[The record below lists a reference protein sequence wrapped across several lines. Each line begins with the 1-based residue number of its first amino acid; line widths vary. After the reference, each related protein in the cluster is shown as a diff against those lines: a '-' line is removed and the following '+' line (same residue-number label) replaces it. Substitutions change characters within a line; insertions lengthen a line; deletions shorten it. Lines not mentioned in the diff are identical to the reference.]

1 MPGPPYPSV
10 ALLRA
15 LAGFGLLSC
24 WSLAATAQVTTPAT
38 ADTERT
44 GDQTAATSPLD
55 EQDPDANAFPPLF
68 ASDGELLPWP
78 VVENGNGEA
87 LAAEAGDVRY
97 SVSIEGLGPLGLDDE
112 FRGLSALWTRR
123 TEPANL
129 AQINR
134 RIIEDRDLI
143 DILLRSV
150 GHYGG
155 NSDVEVAP
163 PRRTGDP
170 TAVEF
175 KVTPGPL
182 YRFSEIS
189 IRPTPGSSETPAE
202 LARLLLGIE
211 PGDPVI
217 AAQVAA
223 LEDGLSGRLA
233 DAGYPF
239 PQIGAPEIIIDH
251 ATRSATLAQT
261 VNGGPLGIFGST
273 RIEGNTMGFTPGH
286 LDVLT
291 RYKPGE
297 TYDGSLREDLR
308 QALVQTGLFGG
319 VAVRPEL
326 VGEPDADGSQR
337 VDMIATVEA
346 APLRTVSAAGGYN
359 TGQGI
364 RVEGGWSHRN
374 FFPPEGALIGRV
386 VAAEREQLLAGEIR
400 RRNFRYRDQTLFLGA
415 SLSNEQQFAYRA
427 RTASLNAS
435 VTRESNLVWQKP
447 LTFSLGAQ
455 LLVTRQLDRSFR
467 VLGED
472 PNATFFI
479 LALPGS
485 ITLDGSD
492 DLLDPSRGFRVTARI
507 SPEFSIRD
515 GQNFNYVR
523 AQLDGSYYQP
533 LGKTTVLA
541 ARLHMGTIAGASRG
555 RVAPSR
561 RFYAG
566 GGGSVRGFD
575 FQRVGP
581 KDETGA
587 PTGGNSLTE
596 ASIEARFRFKALGND
611 IGIVPF
617 IDAGQVYQGTVP
629 SFDSL
634 RVGAGVGLRY
644 YTAFGPVRIDV
655 ATPITR
661 EPGDPRVAFYVSIG
675 QAF

>member
-1 MPGPPYPSV
+1 VSGPACPLPV
-10 ALLRA
+10 LRA
-15 LAGFGLLSC
+15 LAGLGLV
-24 WSLAATAQVTTPAT
+24 LATTSALAQSSEPPA
-38 ADTERT
+38 A
-44 GDQTAATSPLD
+44 
-55 EQDPDANAFPPLF
+55 EQRLPDAADFPDLID
-68 ASDGELLPWP
+68 SNGLLLPWP
-78 VVENGNGEA
+78 EVENGNGET
-87 LAAEAGDVRY
+87 LATDTGDVRY
-97 SVSIEGLGPLGLDDE
+97 SVSIDGLGPLRLE
-112 FRGLSALWTRR
+112 EQFRGLSALWTRR
-123 TEPANL
+123 NDPANL

-134 RIIEDRDLI
+134 RITEDKDLI

-155 NSDVEVAP
+155 NSRVDIAP
-163 PRRTGDP
+163 PRTANDRTI
-170 TAVEF
+170 VNF
-175 KVTPGPL
+175 KVDPGPL
-182 YRFSEIS
+182 YRFADIS
-189 IRPTPGSSETPAE
+189 IRAAPGSDETTTE

-217 AAQVAA
+217 AAQIAE

-233 DAGYPF
+233 DAGHPF
-239 PQIGAPEIIIDH
+239 PQIGPPEIVIDH
-251 ATRSATLAQT
+251 ATRTATLAQT
-261 VNGGPLGIFGST
+261 VNGGPLGIFGTT
-273 RIEGNTMGFTPGH
+273 RIEGDTMGFTPRH
-286 LDVLT
+286 LDILT
-291 RYKPGE
+291 RYKPGDI
-297 TYDGSLREDLR
+297 YDGALREDLR

-319 VAVRPEL
+319 VAVRPIA
-326 VGEPDADGSQR
+326 VGEPTADGRQTI
-337 VDMIATVEA
+337 DMIATVEA
-346 APLRTVSAAGGYN
+346 APLRTVAAAGGYN
-359 TGQGI
+359 TGQGV
-364 RVEGGWSHRN
+364 RVEGSWTHRN

-386 VAAEREQLLAGEIR
+386 VAAQREQLVSGEIR
-400 RRNFRYRDQTLFLGA
+400 RRNWRHRDQILYLGA
-415 SLSNEQQFAYRA
+415 SISTEQQFAYRA
-427 RTASLNAS
+427 RSASLSAS
-435 VTRESNLVWQKP
+435 VTRESNLIWQKP

-455 LLVTRQLDRSFR
+455 LLATRQLDRSLR
-467 VLGED
+467 TPGED

-479 LALPGS
+479 LAFPGS

-492 DLLDPSRGFRVTARI
+492 NLLDPTRGFRLTARI
-507 SPEFSIRD
+507 SPEFSLRE
-515 GQNFNYVR
+515 GSNFNYVR

-533 LGKTTVLA
+533 IGNTTVIA
-541 ARLHMGTIAGASRG
+541 ARVHVGSIVGANRG

-581 KDETGA
+581 KDPTGA

-596 ASIEARFRFKALGND
+596 VSLEARFRMKAFGND

-617 IDAGQVYQGTVP
+617 VDAGQVYQGTVP

-661 EPGDPRVAFYVSIG
+661 DPGDPRVAFYVSIG

>member
-1 MPGPPYPSV
+1 MFGPACPLS
-10 ALLRA
+10 LLRA
-15 LAGFGLLSC
+15 LAALGLLLASGA
-24 WSLAATAQVTTPAT
+24 SLAQAVPEEQRLPEA
-38 ADTERT
+38 ADF
-44 GDQTAATSPLD
+44 
-55 EQDPDANAFPPLF
+55 PDLTD
-68 ASDGELLPWP
+68 SDGELLAWP
-78 VVENGNGEA
+78 EVENGNGEA
-87 LAAEAGDVRY
+87 LAADAGDVRY
-97 SVSIEGLGPLGLDDE
+97 SVSIEGLGPLRLDDQ

-123 TEPANL
+123 NDPANL

-134 RIIEDRDLI
+134 RITEDRDLI

-155 NSDVEVAP
+155 NSAVDIEP
-163 PRRTGDP
+163 PRSSAERTI
-170 TAVEF
+170 VNF
-175 KVTPGPL
+175 KVDPGPL
-182 YRFSEIS
+182 YRFSDIS
-189 IRPTPGSSETPAE
+189 IRRAPGSSETAAE

-217 AAQVAA
+217 AAQVTE

-239 PQIGAPEIIIDH
+239 PQIGPPEIVIDH
-251 ATRSATLAQT
+251 ATRTATLVQT
-261 VNGGPLGIFGST
+261 VNGGPLGQFGTT
-273 RIEGNTMGFTPGH
+273 RIEGDTMGFTPRH
-286 LDVLT
+286 LDILT
-291 RYKPGE
+291 RYKPGDI
-297 TYDGSLREDLR
+297 YDGALREDLR

-326 VGEPDADGSQR
+326 VGEPGEDGSQT

-346 APLRTVSAAGGYN
+346 APLRTVAAAGGYN
-359 TGQGI
+359 TGQGV
-364 RVEGGWSHRN
+364 RVEGSWTHRN
-374 FFPPEGALIGRV
+374 FFPPEGALTGRV
-386 VAAEREQLLAGEIR
+386 VAAQREQLLAGEIR
-400 RRNFRYRDQTLFLGA
+400 RRNWRHRDQTLFLGA
-415 SLSNEQQFAYRA
+415 SISTEQQFAYRA
-427 RTASLNAS
+427 RTASLSAS
-435 VTRESNLVWQKP
+435 VTRESNLIWQKP

-455 LLVTRQLDRSFR
+455 LLATRQLDRSLR
-467 VLGED
+467 TAGVD
-472 PNATFFI
+472 PNATFYI
-479 LALPGS
+479 LAFPGS

-492 DLLDPSRGFRVTARI
+492 NLLDPTRGFRLTARI
-507 SPEFSIRD
+507 SPEFSLRE
-515 GQNFNYVR
+515 GRNFNYVR
-523 AQLDGSYYQP
+523 AQLDGSLYQP
-533 LGKTTVLA
+533 IGNTTVIA
-541 ARLHMGTIAGASRG
+541 ARLHFGSIVGANRG

-581 KDETGA
+581 KDPTGA

-596 ASIEARFRFKALGND
+596 ASLEARFRMKAFGND

-661 EPGDPRVAFYVSIG
+661 DPGDPRIAFYVSIG